1 VGSRVVRVEVFVDVE
16 DEVGEAAVRIGDLG
30 ESGSG
35 AVGDESSSGRVVISG
50 EENCGRI
57 S

>member
-1 VGSRVVRVEVFVDVE
+1 MHVK
-16 DEVGEAAVRIGDLG
+16 DEVVEAAVRIGDLG

-35 AVGDESSSGRVVISG
+35 AVGDESSSGRVVVSG
-50 EENCGRI
+50 EENCGWI